1 MCAYSRVIL
10 FAGGDTPCPPPLFC
24 SIHPSRF
31 VSRCLSCALF
41 LTLSLPPSLCHTHT
55 HTPACFVTSPAM
67 TVSFGSERV
76 SDMVR
81 GKRESMNAFLV
92 RERESARTHVRHMDP
107 QNCEHSLTHGLSHT
121 NVHTQIRARARAHT
135 HTHTRHVTR
144 EGLGTCI
151 HSAAALRLGHLAA
164 MCVHMECIRVYL
176 VCSRQ
181 QVMMSK

>member
-1 MCAYSRVIL
+1 MTHPA
-10 FAGGDTPCPPPLFC
+10 PPPSFVP
-24 SIHPSRF
+24 SIPP
-31 VSRCLSCALF
+31 A
-41 LTLSLPPSLCHTHT
+41 LSLAVFLVLSFSHSRSLPLSVTHT

-67 TVSFGSERV
+67 TVSFGSESV
-76 SDMVR
+76 SDKVR

-164 MCVHMECIRVYL
+164 MCVHLECIRVYL

>member
-1 MCAYSRVIL
+1 VCAYSRVIL

-121 NVHTQIRARARAHT
+121 NVHTQIRARARART
-135 HTHTRHVTR
+135 HTHTPCYQRGARH
-144 EGLGTCI
+144 L
-151 HSAAALRLGHLAA
+151 HPLRSCLAA
-164 MCVHMECIRVYL
+164 WSPCCNVCTFGVHSCIFSVQSTASYD
-176 VCSRQ
+176 V
-181 QVMMSK
+181 